1 MFPAVKR
8 VRMNVARRFV
18 LKTVGG
24 QGLLALQDRLTS
36 EDSLTNSAW
45 ADPSVA
51 VFMQGG
57 LPE

>member
-1 MFPAVKR
+1 
-8 VRMNVARRFV
+8 MNVARRFV